1 MKNVVTALIW
11 CAVLFTPCLLM
22 FCQGGYSVLSL
33 IGIET
38 DGGPYLVQV
47 IGLIYS
53 LLLNRY
59 NQWLIP
65 KWVKDKVDALVR
77 DE

>member
-1 MKNVVTALIW
+1 M
-11 CAVLFTPCLLM
+11 M
-22 FCQGGYSVLSL
+22 FCQGGYSVLSFV
-33 IGIET
+33 GIN
-38 DGGPYLVQV
+38 DGPYLIQV
-47 IGLIYS
+47 VGLVYS

-59 NQWLIP
+59 HAFVIP